1 MNLRTIVEEA
11 CQSLN
16 YYRRRS
22 VITVVSL
29 AWGVASFMILM
40 TYGNGFENALVDA
53 FRAVGPDLILTWGGQ
68 TSTQAGGLRAGRKI
82 RLELDNAATLKS
94 TIPAIA
100 ALSPEIFV
108 NGRKV
113 MRGSVEKDYQARAVW
128 PEYQTI
134 RNLKLAKG
142 RWLNGEDNNQ
152 RRRVAVIGSTV
163 ATELFKGFS
172 PVGEEITIGGVRFE
186 IIGVLEPKVQ
196 ISSYNR
202 PDNLCLFIPYESAG
216 IFRNTRY
223 PHMFVWMPRTPD
235 AREDAIRQVRA
246 TLASIHRF
254 APTDEKAVEI
264 LSFSQ
269 FMSIITGMTMALQI
283 LLGFVGSLTLGI
295 GGVGLTNI
303 MLASVLERTREIGIL
318 RAVGSPRRAVLLQF
332 LAEALLIV
340 AIGGVLGVAL
350 AWGSVHLISSLPFLG
365 DMMDNLSDDQ
375 GRVEF
380 HLSFAS
386 LVISTGVLFAI
397 GLIAGLIPAV
407 RAANL
412 DPVKALQYE

>member
-1 MNLRTIVEEA
+1 MTLRTIVEEA
-11 CQSLN
+11 WQSLN

-22 VITVVSL
+22 VITVLSL

-40 TYGNGFENALVDA
+40 TYGGGFEDALVTA

-68 TSTQAGGLRAGRKI
+68 TSAQAGGLRAGRSI
-82 RLELDNAATLKS
+82 RLELDDAAALKN

-100 ALSPEIFV
+100 ALSPELFIR
-108 NGRKV
+108 GKKV
-113 MRGSVEKDYQARAVW
+113 LRGTVEKDYMARAVW
-128 PEYQTI
+128 PEYQII
-134 RNLKLAKG
+134 RNLKLSQG
-142 RWLNGEDNNQ
+142 RWLNGQDNNE
-152 RRRVAVIGSTV
+152 RHRVVVIGSTV
-163 ATELFKGFS
+163 ATELFKGYP
-172 PVGEEITIGGVRFE
+172 PVGEEITIGGTRFE

-202 PDNLCLFIPYESAG
+202 PDNMCLFIPYESAG
-216 IFRNTRY
+216 IFQDTRY
-223 PHMFVWMPRTPD
+223 PHMFVWMPRTPN
-235 AREDAIRQVRA
+235 ARPDAIRQVRA

-318 RAVGSPRRAVLLQF
+318 RAVGSPRRAVQLQF
-332 LAEALLIV
+332 LTEALLIV
-340 AIGGVLGVAL
+340 ALGGVLGVAF
-350 AWGSVHLISSLPFLG
+350 AWGSIHVISSLPFLG
-365 DMMDNLSDDQ
+365 GIMDDLTEDQ

-386 LVISTGVLFAI
+386 LAISTGVLFAI